1 MIHVETLTLS
11 DGTRVEIVS
20 TRTPQQRAR
29 FEHLCR
35 LFGCWN
41 TPHGGIDHER
51 AERDFD
57 EWRLATAERNQARDD
72 AALYGGVGR
81 DDRNVGY

>member
-1 MIHVETLTLS
+1 VIHVETLTLS

-35 LFGCWN
+35 LFGCWD
-41 TPHGGIDHER
+41 TPDR
-51 AERDFD
+51 AAVRSAADFAA
-57 EWRLATAERNQARDD
+57 WQQAAAERNQARDD
-72 AALYGGVGR
+72 AAMYGGVGT
-81 DDRNVGY
+81 DSRNVGY

>member
-11 DGTRVEIVS
+11 DGTRVEITS

-35 LFGCWN
+35 LFGCWD
-41 TPHGGIDHER
+41 TPDRPDER
-51 AERDFD
+51 SERDFD
-57 EWRLATAERNQARDD
+57 AAQQATAERNQARDD
-72 AALYGGVGR
+72 AAFYGGVGR

>member
-11 DGTRVEIVS
+11 DGTRVEITS

-35 LFGCWN
+35 LFGCWD
-41 TPHGGIDHER
+41 TPDRPDER
-51 AERDFD
+51 SERDFD
-57 EWRLATAERNQARDD
+57 AAQAARAERNQRADD
-72 AALYGGVGR
+72 AATYGSVGR

>member
-1 MIHVETLTLS
+1 MIHGETLTLA

-35 LFGCWN
+35 LFGCWDVPY
-41 TPHGGIDHER
+41 TRPDER
-51 AERDFD
+51 SEADYAAAQQ
-57 EWRLATAERNQARDD
+57 ATAERNQARDD
-72 AALYGGVGR
+72 AAQYGSVGR
-81 DDRNVGY
+81 DDRNVGI